1 VLTAFFFVL
10 RAGGAIQSVPLC
22 FFLSAVAGALFFSLD
37 QLRATGPAHLWLRT
51 RQVVLIVVLVAR
63 PSLFDPT
70 TVQIGNLPRL
80 VVLSVA
86 GVLILAIWAV
96 DAVWSGWRPRR
107 LVNGFQWVLLATVVW
122 FGVTSL
128 TSVEPRQ
135 SFLGRYDS
143 YEGFL
148 LLAALAVLTSALAES
163 FNAQALPALFRVV
176 VASTVPILVYGVIQL
191 YGIDVDKNS
200 PWDFVKWPI
209 VLHNVFTTF
218 GNPNHMG
225 GFLVTVLPLGVVT
238 AVLAR
243 RRWLRVV
250 LWGWVAIALVLL
262 LQTACRGAWLG
273 ALFAGAILIVGMLPR
288 LRANLRTVALAG
300 GSALIVVV
308 ALIATGSHFL
318 GKKASDLLQFG
329 SGSSVSQRYGYW
341 TAAIRLGL
349 HHPLVGTGPDTF
361 AATYTR
367 YQSAS
372 LAKQLGSNHVVNGAH
387 NIFLSWLANEGI
399 PGLLLVV
406 AILAFGVG
414 WGRITFLSF
423 RAADPDPK
431 PTSGP
436 GPVPEEAHQ
445 SMVVALVAALVAYFV
460 QACFDVEQ
468 VGTLFVMFVVL
479 GFLGVANRGTW
490 PMATL
495 VGTPFRSREV
505 DLEADVPKAEKDPRY
520 PIRAARGGRYGRSAS
535 KARRNLPWAT
545 ALAVG
550 AVGLTAVGLTFWR
563 TDALWRADHQAW
575 ARSETS
581 AEQAI
586 KLNPW
591 EPSYFANL
599 GRAAQ
604 HVAELNPKSTEAVPL
619 LREAVG
625 FFRQAAN
632 LDGADT
638 YTQTD
643 YGGALEALA
652 TAEHSNKVLA
662 QTSLAVLSRARQ
674 EDPFND
680 TVPGLFEADQKII
693 RGPVATNVSRC
704 SPTTDPSS
712 SGAPASTLTSTDS
725 EVASGTVGG
734 EEWSLWSA
742 KGQSGANGIEDGGLV
757 LGGRAYGLCP
767 GFPNPAEMEL
777 IDAGPHGVVAGVV
790 GYPGLAKVALSEST
804 PRTFDVGR
812 ALPSP
817 SVRLVQGVSFFIGTL
832 PESACNYASL
842 ELNTTS
848 PGVSAQHNLGFGT
861 CVAGQI
867 VPISVNQ
874 GNWQLPP
881 GHF

>member
-1 VLTAFFFVL
+1 M
-10 RAGGAIQSVPLC
+10 PLC
-22 FFLSAVAGALFFSLD
+22 FFLSAVAGALCFSLD
-37 QLRATGPAHLWLRT
+37 QVRAVGPAHLWLRT
-51 RQVVLIVVLVAR
+51 RQLVLIVVLVAI

-107 LVNGFQWVLLATVVW
+107 LVNGFQWVLLASVVW
-122 FGVTSL
+122 FGVTTL

-135 SFLGRYDS
+135 SFVGRYDS

-148 LLAALAVLTSALAES
+148 LIAALAVLTSALAES

-176 VASTVPILVYGVIQL
+176 VASTVPILVYGLIQL
-191 YGIDVDKNS
+191 YGIDVDKSS
-200 PWDFVKWPI
+200 PWDFVKWPLA
-209 VLHNVFTTF
+209 LHNVFTTF

-225 GFLVTVLPLGVVT
+225 GFLVTVLPLGVAT
-238 AVLAR
+238 AVLAKS
-243 RRWLRVV
+243 RWLRVV
-250 LWGWVAIALVLL
+250 LWVWVAIALVLL
-262 LQTACRGAWLG
+262 LQTACRGAWLA
-273 ALFAGAILIVGMLPR
+273 ALFAGTILIVGMLPR

-349 HHPLVGTGPDTF
+349 HHPFVGTGPDTF

-372 LAKQLGSNHVVNGAH
+372 LVKELGNNHVVNGAH
-387 NIFLSWLANEGI
+387 NIFFSWLANEGI
-399 PGLLLVV
+399 LGLLLIV

-414 WGRITFLSF
+414 WGRATWLSF
-423 RAADPDPK
+423 RPRHSDPK
-431 PTSGP
+431 PTSKP
-436 GPVPEEAHQ
+436 GPAPEESHQ
-445 SMVVALVAALVAYFV
+445 LVVVALVAALVAYFV
-460 QACFDVEQ
+460 QACFDIEQ
-468 VGTLFVMFVVL
+468 VGTLFMLFVVL
-479 GFLGVANRGTW
+479 GLLGVANRGTW
-490 PMATL
+490 SIATL
-495 VGTPFRSREV
+495 VGAPFRLRQA
-505 DLEADVPKAEKDPRY
+505 DLETDVPRAEKDPPY
-520 PIRAARGGRYGRSAS
+520 PRRAARAGRYGRSRSRAG
-535 KARRNLPWAT
+535 RDLPLAT
-545 ALAVG
+545 ALLVG

-575 ARSETS
+575 VRSETS
-581 AEQAI
+581 AEQAV

-591 EPSYFANL
+591 EPSYFVNL
-599 GRAAQ
+599 GQAAQ
-604 HVAELNPKSTEAVPL
+604 HVAELNPKSSESVPI

-638 YTQTD
+638 FIQTD
-643 YGGALEALA
+643 YGRALEALA
-652 TAEHSNKVLA
+652 TAEHSNKAVA
-662 QTSLAVLSRARQ
+662 DMSLAALSRARQ
-674 EDPFND
+674 EDPFNS
-680 TVPGLFEADQKII
+680 TVTVLFEADQKII
-693 RGPVATNVSRC
+693 RGPVANNISRC
-704 SPTTDPSS
+704 SPMTDPSS
-712 SGAPASTLTSTDS
+712 SGGPASTLTSADK

-742 KGQSGANGIEDGGLV
+742 RDQSGADGIEDGGLV

-790 GYPGLAKVALSEST
+790 GYPGHAKLALSEST

-812 ALPSP
+812 SLPTP
-817 SVRLVQGVSFFIGTL
+817 SVRLVEGVSFFIGTL
-832 PESACNYASL
+832 PESACDYPSL

-848 PGVSAQHNLGFGT
+848 PGVSAEHNLGFGT

-867 VPISVNQ
+867 VPISDNQ